1 MQRTILLNSYFL
13 GQPARELELP
23 QFLES
28 CEIGPGWHSLVS
40 GLCLRLW
47 SLGWDG
53 RVAQCKEK
61 FGGLRFYLDA
71 SSTISDQMWQLVR
84 DAEQDSYNICE
95 FCGASPASISKD
107 RWWLKSLCTTCDSQS
122 RVETPE
128 QYQRDPQSVPDE
140 LVQH

>member
-1 MQRTILLNSYFL
+1 
-13 GQPARELELP
+13 
-23 QFLES
+23 
-28 CEIGPGWHSLVS
+28 
-40 GLCLRLW
+40 
-47 SLGWDG
+47 
-53 RVAQCKEK
+53 VAQCKEK

-71 SSTISDQMWQLVR
+71 GSTISDQMWQLVR

-140 LVQH
+140 FVQH